1 MGSDCTFMEPK
12 DTFQQESEFLNAVL
26 DTAGAMILVLDPKG
40 RVVRFNS
47 ACEQLMACTYPEVRG
62 KPVWTLFPNQED
74 AEFLKTAFDDPGEN
88 EFPIEFEQ
96 HWYLPEGRHRRIL
109 WSNRTLRNGNGEI
122 EFIVGTGWD
131 ITDRRRVEKD
141 LSRANRALRT
151 LSKCNRALFR
161 GTDEQDFLRQVCD
174 IIVNDGGYRMAWVGY
189 AEHDEKKTVRP
200 MAQAGYEDGFLE
212 SISVTWADTA
222 LGQGPTGKAIRQ
234 GKPYV
239 RRNIIIDPDGSP
251 WREEVLQ
258 RGYASSISLPLR
270 ADGKTCGALGIYA
283 KDPDAFDR
291 EELKLLTVLADSLSF
306 GVVAI
311 RNRAQRRQA
320 EAELRQRTKE
330 LERTVGELNC
340 FYAIS
345 NLVEE
350 NDVFVDKIL
359 QGTAELIPTALRFP
373 EYACAKIT
381 VRGQS
386 FQTPGF
392 KDTPW
397 KHTEELLVNFER
409 VGTLELAYREG
420 IPEIQD
426 EPYSIFEKNLIRA
439 IAQRL
444 VKIIERAQSAFV
456 LRRSEKW
463 ASAGKLAA
471 GVAHSVLNPLTSVKM
486 RLFSLTESLNVSPS
500 QKEDFEVISEEIRRI
515 DTIMKNFLEFSRTPK
530 PQPQML
536 SPSTVVDKAIE
547 LLRHRFESGGVEVR
561 IRREKPLPPMLIDP
575 DQLKEVLVNLLI
587 NALEALVGGGRI
599 DIRELENVHDKMG
612 RVAVIEV
619 NDNGPGVPESVRGKI
634 FQPFFSTKEEGTG
647 LGLSILSRI
656 IEEHGGT
663 VDLDSREGEGASF
676 RVTLP
681 FNEGIY

>member
-1 MGSDCTFMEPK
+1 MEAK
-12 DTFQQESEFLNAVL
+12 DRFHQQSEFLNAVL

-40 RVVRFNS
+40 RIVRFNS
-47 ACEQLMACTYPEVRG
+47 ACEQLMGCTYPEVRG
-62 KPVWTLFPNQED
+62 KPVWSLFPNKD
-74 AEFLKTAFDDPGEN
+74 DSEFLPAAFDDPGES
-88 EFPIEFEQ
+88 EFPVEFEQ
-96 HWYLPEGRHRRIL
+96 HWELPDGRHRLIL
-109 WSNRTLRNGNGEI
+109 WSNRALRNRNGEV

-131 ITDRRRVEKD
+131 ITDRRRMEKG
-141 LSRANRALRT
+141 LMRANRAMKT

-161 GTDEQDFLRQVCD
+161 GTDEGDFLRQVCD
-174 IIVNDGGYRMAWVGY
+174 IIVHQGGYRLAWVGY
-189 AEHDEKKTVRP
+189 AECDEKKTVRP
-200 MAQAGYEDGFLE
+200 VAQSGYEDGFLE
-212 SISVTWADTA
+212 AISVTWADTA
-222 LGQGPTGKAIRQ
+222 LGQGPTGKAIRS

-239 RRNIIIDPDGSP
+239 RRNIVIDPDGSP

-258 RGYASSISLPLR
+258 RGYTSSISLPLK
-270 ADGKTCGALGIYA
+270 ADGQTFGALGIYA
-283 KDPDAFDR
+283 KEPDAFDR
-291 EELKLLTVLADSLSF
+291 EELRLLTVLADSLSF

-320 EAELRQRTKE
+320 ETELRQRTKD
-330 LERTVGELNC
+330 LERTVRELNC

-350 NDVFVDKIL
+350 HDVYLDKIL
-359 QGTAELIPTALRFP
+359 QGTTELIPTALRYP
-373 EYACAKIT
+373 EKACAKIT
-381 VRGQS
+381 VQGQS
-386 FQTPGF
+386 YQTSGF

-397 KHTEELLVNFER
+397 KHTEELLVNFETI
-409 VGTLELAYREG
+409 GTLDAVYQEN

-426 EPYSIFEKNLIRA
+426 EPYSILEKNLIKA

-444 VKIIERAQSAFV
+444 GKIIERAQSALV

-486 RLFSLTESLNVSPS
+486 RLFSLTDTLDLIPS

-530 PQPQML
+530 PKPRML
-536 SPSTVVDKAIE
+536 SPSVVVDKSIE
-547 LLRHRFESGGVEVR
+547 LLRHRLESGGVEVR
-561 IRREKPLPPMLIDP
+561 ISREKPLPPMLIDP

-599 DIRELENVHDKMG
+599 DIREQEDLHEKLG
-612 RVAVIEV
+612 RVAVLEIS
-619 NDNGPGVPESVRGKI
+619 DNGPGVPESARGKI

-663 VDLDSREGEGASF
+663 VGLLSREGEGASF

-681 FNEGIY
+681 FKEGGASWERF